1 MKETRIFAPLVR
13 YTRVSRETT
22 RHETKSSIHDVR
34 HKYLHV
40 SLWKGVGRARV
51 VKIRTGTSEIEE
63 RIKALRNL

>member
-1 MKETRIFAPLVR
+1 M
-13 YTRVSRETT
+13 SRETT
-22 RHETKSSIHDVR
+22 RRETKSSIHDVR

-40 SLWKGVGRARV
+40 SFWKGVGRARV